1 MQNDQEARID
11 PNKPALLV
19 LYGATR
25 RKCRPLTGEVTLLGR
40 NPGCDLRLVS
50 PEVAPV
56 HTVIV
61 RLSNGWRIRDC
72 SGRATRVNGKA
83 IQDEPLNNG
92 DVIQIGTFS
101 FEAHLPPPS
110 PSANGLRGPAV
121 PVAAPAPGPGKL
133 AADANHLQASRRRL
147 AELALGLRRRLR
159 EAKQREG

>member
-25 RKCRPLTGEVTLLGR
+25 RKCRPLTGDVTLLGR

-50 PEVAPV
+50 PKVAPV
-56 HTVIV
+56 HSVIM
-61 RLSNGWRIRDC
+61 RLATGWRIRDC

-83 IQDEPLNNG
+83 IQDEQLNNG

-101 FEAHLPPPS
+101 FEADLPPTS
-110 PSANGLRGPAV
+110 PSANGLRA
-121 PVAAPAPGPGKL
+121 PVAAVVAP
-133 AADANHLQASRRRL
+133 
-147 AELALGLRRRLR
+147 
-159 EAKQREG
+159 